1 VTTPERTS
9 TKVGHTA
16 HALDR
21 VCSVPHGRAQAS
33 VSSRVPSRHAAH
45 IGSQCGGFACARAQ
59 HGVRLRRGPA
69 LGGMRAC
76 AHLGRISI
84 TQCAERCSPCRRT
97 GRQQARERGS
107 SLQGCARARSF
118 PGLLQLRR
126 VGGPSA
132 AAAAARA
139 NGTGGGHRSHHRL
152 GSPVGVGGGWVGV
165 GVGACARV
173 CVCVCVR
180 ACAGTG
186 GRALSRHGARGR
198 AHGTIMSPP

>member
-139 NGTGGGHRSHHRL
+139 NGTGGGTAHIIVSGLRW
-152 GSPVGVGGGWVGV
+152 VWVVGGSVSV
-165 GVGACARV
+165 SVRVRV
-173 CVCVCVR
+173 CVCVCAC